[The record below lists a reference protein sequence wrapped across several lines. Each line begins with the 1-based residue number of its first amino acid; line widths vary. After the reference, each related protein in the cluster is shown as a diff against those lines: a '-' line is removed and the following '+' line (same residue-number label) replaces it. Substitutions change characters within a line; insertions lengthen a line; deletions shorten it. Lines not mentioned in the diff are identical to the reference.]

1 MVAIGPSIAS
11 SAGSSGREVAAG
23 VDMGGPRG
31 WKIAG
36 HLNSRRPEVT
46 IPGEGCKMRPG
57 GRGGITALQQP
68 ETGARM
74 VMMDTRV
81 DRPVSAIDPFSHEF
95 LRDPYPHHEALRE
108 AGPVVWLEQYG
119 IWTMARH
126 QEVRDSL
133 TDWQTFCSSAGVGL
147 SDFRKEPPWRPP
159 SIILEADPALHTRTR
174 AVLTRILSPAAIRI
188 LRDMFER
195 EAELLVAR
203 LVEQREFDGV
213 ADLAEAYPLKVFPDA
228 VGLSEDG
235 RENLLPYGSMVFNS
249 FGPRNDLFE
258 RAMANAGPVRDWIMS
273 KCSRAALAPGGLGMQ
288 IFAAV
293 DSGELSEPEAGML
306 VRSFLSAGID
316 TTVYG
321 LGNALHCF
329 ASHPEQW
336 SILRGNP
343 NLIRGAFEEVLRFE
357 APVQT
362 FFRTTTKAVDVA
374 GVRLGDGEKVLLFLA
389 AANRDP
395 RRWDRPDIFDVR
407 RRATGHMTFGTGIH
421 GCVGQAV
428 ARLESEA
435 IFGAMAKRVAS
446 FELMGEPTRRLNNTL
461 RGLDTLPLRIVPA

>member
-1 MVAIGPSIAS
+1 MGALVHRDAAKTRFLRTSNVK
-11 SAGSSGREVAAG
+11 RECARPEPGAG
-23 VDMGGPRG
+23 VVSDQTT
-31 WKIAG
+31 
-36 HLNSRRPEVT
+36 LS
-46 IPGEGCKMRPG
+46 
-57 GRGGITALQQP
+57 
-68 ETGARM
+68 
-74 VMMDTRV
+74 
-81 DRPVSAIDPFSHEF
+81 RPVSAIDPFSHEF

-126 QEVRDSL
+126 QEVRDAL
-133 TDWQTFCSSAGVGL
+133 TDWQTYCSSAGVGL

-159 SIILEADPALHTRTR
+159 SIILEADPPLHTRTR
-174 AVLTRILSPAAIRI
+174 AVLTRILSPAAIKI

-203 LVEQREFDGV
+203 LVEQCEFDGV

-228 VGLSEDG
+228 VGISEQG

-249 FGPRNDLFE
+249 FGPRNDLSD

-288 IFAAV
+288 IFEAV

-321 LGNALHCF
+321 LGNALYCF

-336 SILRGNP
+336 SILRENP

-362 FFRTTTKAVDVA
+362 FFRTTAKTVDVA
-374 GVRLGDGEKVLLFLA
+374 SVRLGDGEKVLLFLA

-395 RRWDRPDIFDVR
+395 RRWDKPDVFDVR

-435 IFGAMAKRVAS
+435 IFGALAKRVAS
-446 FELMGEPTRRLNNTL
+446 FELTGEPTRRLNNTL
-461 RGLDTLPLRIVPA
+461 RGLDTLPLRIVPV

>member
-1 MVAIGPSIAS
+1 MPIE
-11 SAGSSGREVAAG
+11 GRRTTATRQLHLG
-23 VDMGGPRG
+23 VV
-31 WKIAG
+31 
-36 HLNSRRPEVT
+36 S
-46 IPGEGCKMRPG
+46 
-57 GRGGITALQQP
+57 
-68 ETGARM
+68 
-74 VMMDTRV
+74 MDTTA
-81 DRPVSAIDPFSHEF
+81 DRPVSAVDPFSPAF
-95 LRDPYPHHEALRE
+95 LRDPYPHHQSLRE

-119 IWTMARH
+119 IWAMARH
-126 QEVRDSL
+126 QEVRDAL
-133 TDWQTFCSSAGVGL
+133 TDWQTYCSSAGVGL

-159 SIILEADPALHTRTR
+159 SIILEADPPLHSRTR
-174 AVLTRILSPAAIRI
+174 AVLTRILSPAAING
-188 LRDMFER
+188 LRATFAQ
-195 EAELLVAR
+195 EAESLVTR
-203 LVEQREFDGV
+203 LVEAREFDGI

-228 VGLSEDG
+228 VGISEDG

-249 FGPRNDLFE
+249 FGPRNDLFD

-288 IFAAV
+288 IFDAV
-293 DSGELSEPEAGML
+293 DSGELTEAEAGML

-321 LGNALHCF
+321 LGNALRCF
-329 ASHPEQW
+329 VEHPEQW
-336 SILRGNP
+336 TILRENS

-362 FFRTTTKAVDVA
+362 FFRTTTRPVNVS
-374 GVRLGDGEKVLLFLA
+374 GVGIGDGEKVLLFLA

-395 RRWDRPDIFDVR
+395 RRWDKPDSFDVK

-435 IFGAMAKRVAS
+435 ILGALAKRVAS
-446 FELMGEPTRRLNNTL
+446 FELTGEPKLRLNNTL
-461 RGLDTLPLRIVPA
+461 RGLDTLPLRIVPV

>member
-1 MVAIGPSIAS
+1 MRLIA
-11 SAGSSGREVAAG
+11 ARRKAANE
-23 VDMGGPRG
+23 DDENQARN
-31 WKIAG
+31 A
-36 HLNSRRPEVT
+36 RR
-46 IPGEGCKMRPG
+46 CPG
-57 GRGGITALQQP
+57 GDMASDQSTLS
-68 ETGARM
+68 
-74 VMMDTRV
+74 
-81 DRPVSAIDPFSHEF
+81 RPVSTVDPFSHEF

-108 AGPVVWLEQYG
+108 AGPVVWLEKYR

-126 QEVRDSL
+126 QEVRDAL
-133 TDWQTFCSSAGVGL
+133 TDWQTYCSSAGVGL

-159 SIILEADPALHTRTR
+159 SIILEADPPLHTRTR
-174 AVLTRILSPAAIRI
+174 AVLTRILSPGAIRI
-188 LRDMFER
+188 LRETFER
-195 EAELLVAR
+195 EAELLIAR
-203 LVEQREFDGV
+203 LVDQREFDGI

-258 RAMANAGPVRDWIMS
+258 KATANVGPVRDWIMS

-288 IFAAV
+288 IFDAV
-293 DSGELSEPEAGML
+293 DACELTEDEAGML

-329 ASHPEQW
+329 VSHPEQW
-336 SILRGNP
+336 TILRENP
-343 NLIRGAFEEVLRFE
+343 ALIRGAFEEVLRFE
-357 APVQT
+357 APVQS
-362 FFRTTTKAVDVA
+362 FFRTTTRAVEMS
-374 GVRLGDGEKVLLFLA
+374 GVRIGDGEKVLLLFA

-395 RRWDRPDIFDVR
+395 RRWDKPDTFDVR

-435 IFGAMAKRVAS
+435 ILAALARRVVA
-446 FELMGEPTRRLNNTL
+446 FELTGKPQQRLNNTL
-461 RGLDTLPLRIVPA
+461 RGLDTLPLRVVPA